1 MEGEQR
7 RLPGRQA
14 GSALPTP
21 LTRLFIPSYAAT
33 MRNMS
38 VLELLFALLLV
49 CLLAGVGVV
58 AVLVWSIVRRTEGN
72 ARDVAELKA
81 RVQAGGQA
89 HETSAA
95 EVRERLANTQ
105 SAMEGLRAAL
115 SARQPIEEEA
125 RASLKRL
132 EHVIAGSSSRGAA
145 GENILEEALRHLPPE
160 MLQRNVWVGGKVVEL
175 ALRLPGG
182 KLLPMDSK
190 WVSSV
195 ALEQLADPGLDATR
209 RAQLTAQVE
218 REVERRVREVSQYI
232 DPGTTSPFALA
243 VIPDAAYDVCR
254 SAIVSAHKR
263 HVMVVGYAMALPY
276 LLTLYQLHLQFA
288 RTVDME
294 KLQSA
299 LIDIERQ
306 VDVLEGILEN
316 KVQRSLT
323 VLQNAYTEG
332 KQASAKIR
340 ASTQSAQISSPSNG
354 EMAPG
359 DGAAA
364 GDKVFSSPSHGEV
377 ARSAGG
383 AAGDNV
389 FSSPSHGEVTRS
401 AGGAAGDN
409 VSTGSPDA
417 VPELSTDTLRLAL
430 IDSVQ

>member
-1 MEGEQR
+1 
-7 RLPGRQA
+7 
-14 GSALPTP
+14 
-21 LTRLFIPSYAAT
+21 
-33 MRNMS
+33 MRKMS

-49 CLLAGVGVV
+49 SLLAGFGLVG
-58 AVLVWSIVRRTEGN
+58 ALVWSLVRRAEGQ
-72 ARDVAELKA
+72 AMDVAELKA
-81 RVQAGGQA
+81 RLQSGGQSQ
-89 HETSAA
+89 ETQAA
-95 EVRERLANTQ
+95 ELRERLSHTQ
-105 SAMEGLRAAL
+105 VVVEGLRSAL
-115 SARQPIEEEA
+115 SARQPVEEEA
-125 RASLKRL
+125 RASLRRL
-132 EHVIAGSSSRGAA
+132 ESVIAGSSSRGAA

-195 ALEQLADPGLDATR
+195 ALEQLADTGLDANR
-209 RAQLTAQVE
+209 RAQLSATVE

-232 DPGTTSPFALA
+232 DPATTSPFALA

-254 SAIVSAHKR
+254 GAIVNAHKR

-276 LLTLYQLHLQFA
+276 LLTLYQLHMQFA

-332 KQASAKIR
+332 KQASAKVR
-340 ASTQSAQISSPSNG
+340 ASVQSVQIS
-354 EMAPG
+354 E
-359 DGAAA
+359 
-364 GDKVFSSPSHGEV
+364 
-377 ARSAGG
+377 GG
-383 AAGDNV
+383 A
-389 FSSPSHGEVTRS
+389 GESLST
-401 AGGAAGDN
+401 A
-409 VSTGSPDA
+409 STGSGEIARAGSSPD
-417 VPELSTDTLRLAL
+417 LSTETLHLAL
-430 IDSVQ
+430 LDSVQ

>member
-1 MEGEQR
+1 
-7 RLPGRQA
+7 
-14 GSALPTP
+14 
-21 LTRLFIPSYAAT
+21 
-33 MRNMS
+33 MRKMS

-49 CLLAGVGVV
+49 CLLAAMGGVG
-58 AVLVWSIVRRTEGN
+58 ALVWNLVRRADGQ
-72 ARDVAELKA
+72 ARDVAELKS
-81 RVQAGGQA
+81 RFDAGGRTQ
-89 HETSAA
+89 EIQAA
-95 EVRERLANTQ
+95 ELRERLTHSQ
-105 SAMEGLRAAL
+105 TVMEGLRSAIA
-115 SARQPIEEEA
+115 ARQPVDEEA
-125 RASLKRL
+125 RTSLKHI
-132 EHVIAGSSSRGAA
+132 ENIIAGSSSRGAA
-145 GENILEEALRHLPPE
+145 GEHILEEALRHLPPE

-195 ALEQLADPGLDATR
+195 ALEQLAEPGLDANR
-209 RAQLTAQVE
+209 RAQLTGQVE

-232 DPGTTSPFALA
+232 DPAITSPFALA

-254 SAIVSAHKR
+254 SAIVSAHSR

-316 KVQRSLT
+316 RVQRSLT

-340 ASTQSAQISSPSNG
+340 ASAQGVQISSPSH
-354 EMAPG
+354 EV
-359 DGAAA
+359 GAV
-364 GDKVFSSPSHGEV
+364 DQL
-377 ARSAGG
+377 
-383 AAGDNV
+383 
-389 FSSPSHGEVTRS
+389 
-401 AGGAAGDN
+401 
-409 VSTGSPDA
+409 STGSPDA
-417 VPELSTDTLRLAL
+417 AAEVSTDTFRLAL
-430 IDSVQ
+430 LDSVQ

>member
-1 MEGEQR
+1 
-7 RLPGRQA
+7 
-14 GSALPTP
+14 
-21 LTRLFIPSYAAT
+21 
-33 MRNMS
+33 MS

-49 CLLAGVGVV
+49 CLIVGIGVV
-58 AVLVWSIVRRTEGN
+58 GFLVWNLSRSAEGH
-72 ARDVAELKA
+72 ARDVAELKT
-81 RVQAGGQA
+81 RLQAGGQT
-89 HETSAA
+89 HETQAA
-95 EVRERLANTQ
+95 ELRERLSQTQ
-105 SAMEGLRAAL
+105 SVVEGLRSAI
-115 SARQPIEEEA
+115 SARQPVEEEA

-132 EHVIAGSSSRGAA
+132 ESVIAGSSSRGAA
-145 GENILEEALRHLPPE
+145 GEHILEEALRHLPPE

-195 ALEQLADPGLDATR
+195 ALEQLAAPGLDANR
-209 RAQLTAQVE
+209 RAQLMGQVE

-232 DPGTTSPFALA
+232 DPATTAPFALA

-254 SAIVSAHKR
+254 GAIVNAHSR

-288 RTVDME
+288 RSVDME

-332 KQASAKIR
+332 RQATAKIR
-340 ASTQSAQISSPSNG
+340 ASTQAVQITDSSG
-354 EMAPG
+354 E
-359 DGAAA
+359 
-364 GDKVFSSPSHGEV
+364 
-377 ARSAGG
+377 
-383 AAGDNV
+383 
-389 FSSPSHGEVTRS
+389 T
-401 AGGAAGDN
+401 
-409 VSTGSPDA
+409 VSTDSPGA
-417 VPELSTDTLRLAL
+417 ESQVSTESLRLAL
-430 IDSVQ
+430 VDSVQ

>member
-1 MEGEQR
+1 
-7 RLPGRQA
+7 
-14 GSALPTP
+14 
-21 LTRLFIPSYAAT
+21 
-33 MRNMS
+33 MRKMS

-49 CLLAGVGVV
+49 CLVAGVGFVG
-58 AVLVWSIVRRTEGN
+58 ALVWSLVRQTTTQT
-72 ARDVAELKA
+72 RDVAELKA
-81 RVQAGGQA
+81 RLQSGGQTQ
-89 HETSAA
+89 ETHAA
-95 EVRERLANTQ
+95 ELRERLSHTQ
-105 SAMEGLRAAL
+105 SAVEGLRSAL
-115 SARQPIEEEA
+115 TARQPIEEDA
-125 RASLKRL
+125 RASLKKL
-132 EHVIAGSSSRGAA
+132 ESIIAGSSSRGAA

-160 MLQRNVWVGGKVVEL
+160 MLQRNVWVSGKVVEL

-195 ALEQLADPGLDATR
+195 ALEQLADPGLDAAR

-232 DPGTTSPFALA
+232 DPATTSSFALA

-254 SAIVSAHKR
+254 GAIVNAHRR

-294 KLQSA
+294 NLQSA

-332 KQASAKIR
+332 KQATAKIR
-340 ASTQSAQISSPSNG
+340 GSAQSVQMSSQLDG
-354 EMAPG
+354 EVALSRSRGSTAEGG
-359 DGAAA
+359 DGAGAEGIENGRGA
-364 GDKVFSSPSHGEV
+364 GKVKASEKVS
-377 ARSAGG
+377 
-383 AAGDNV
+383 
-389 FSSPSHGEVTRS
+389 T
-401 AGGAAGDN
+401 
-409 VSTGSPDA
+409 VSTGAGEIAAAAGSPD
-417 VPELSTDTLRLAL
+417 LSSETLRLAL
-430 IDSVQ
+430 LDPVQ